1 MRPYFSGENFDD
13 RDIDLA
19 GELRCDLHAVLE
31 PLEGSLGATVKRVL
45 PEALSID
52 SGDRYVWGV
61 ALGILGATFIVNP
74 VSMLMALIVL
84 ALIVLIGGK
93 LICWGMSKVKM
104 H

>member
-1 MRPYFSGENFDD
+1 MTVTLIWLVSFAAIFMLCLN
-13 RDIDLA
+13 
-19 GELRCDLHAVLE
+19 CW
-31 PLEGSLGATVKRVL
+31 EGSLGATVKRVL